1 MTNRYRSS
9 FASPSLGRRARA
21 VIVLAGATGLLCGL
35 PTVPAVAAPSPM
47 EDGGAPN
54 GDSLAEVV
62 VTARKREE
70 RLQDIPVSVTALG
83 AQQIEELGI
92 SSLAD
97 VARYTP
103 GLTYDEGISRLDTRP
118 AIRGLYVQRGRPSV
132 AILVDGF
139 DVTTESI
146 VSAGGGALLNQ
157 NLLDVE
163 RIEVVE
169 GPQSVLYGR
178 SAFAGAINYVTREAT
193 KDFTGEVNTT
203 VGNYN
208 TYSVFGTVSGPL
220 IANTLLFRLSVESNG
235 NSGYYRN
242 EYTGNKDLG
251 ATHGKGI
258 SGELEALPND
268 DLKIR
273 TVLEYSETSERQRA
287 AVDVRSNGQFA
298 SYCTNAALSCSTS
311 PTIPYVHG
319 NQTANPNQVDYSSD
333 YPGLHT
339 ATYRGTVSVDYNLGW
354 GTLTSLTGALQDRT
368 RLVQDADYEA
378 YAVTPAFFAYEN
390 ELQDLYED
398 TTQLSEELRLAS
410 NGDSKLKWLG
420 GLLYYYE
427 DAQLH
432 DSTQYVL
439 DHANPLNPLART
451 TPTYDSAV
459 LSPTKLDRRTN
470 HESAFGSLGYEIAPK
485 LNLTGEV
492 RVAYEALNV
501 SKPFQSR
508 TSISTYTGGITYGP
522 GGAPEGITY
531 VAGTLYTTY
540 IDPRVTLDYRI
551 DPDHMVYLTWSK
563 GTKPGGYSLLNISN
577 TALTSQKY
585 GAEKLYSW
593 EVGTKTDWL
602 DHKLRINADAYF
614 NNYLDQQVN
623 LANTAVIPPISS
635 VGNAGQVY
643 GFGEEL
649 SISYRPITPLT
660 LDLTYS
666 HIHEYYKTYLS
677 SVANDLE
684 FLPGGNYSGK
694 SLPSVPAHTVTAG
707 VRYEK
712 PIADDLQGFV
722 QTSAVY
728 SSKKYG
734 NQYNTWTFGGAA
746 KEDLQVGLETRKWS
760 ALLYVNNVW
769 NNLVPDSAI
778 PYFDLHQDF
787 RNTALLYLPDPRTF
801 GLRAGVKF

>member
-1 MTNRYRSS
+1 MTNRFRSILATSS
-9 FASPSLGRRARA
+9 FGHRARTA
-21 VIVLAGATGLLCGL
+21 IVLAGVAGVLSGLSAPRADAATATTADAGV
-35 PTVPAVAAPSPM
+35 T
-47 EDGGAPN
+47 D
-54 GDSLAEVV
+54 GDSLGEVV

-70 RLQDIPVSVTALG
+70 RLQDIPIAVTALG
-83 AQQIEELGI
+83 AQQIQELGI
-92 SSLAD
+92 TSLAD

-103 GLTYDEGISRLDTRP
+103 GLSYDEGISRLDTRP

-146 VSAGGGALLNQ
+146 VSAGGGSLLNQ
-157 NLLDVE
+157 SLLDVE

-178 SAFAGAINYVTREAT
+178 SAFAGAVNYVTREAT

-203 VGNYN
+203 IGNYN
-208 TYSVFGTVSGPL
+208 TYNVFGTVSGPI
-220 IANTLLFRLSVESNG
+220 IADTLLFRLSIEGDG

-242 EYTGNKDLG
+242 ENTGNKDLG

-273 TVLEYSETSERQRA
+273 TVLQYSENSERQRA
-287 AVDVRSNGQFA
+287 AVNLKSNGQFA
-298 SYCTNAALSCSTS
+298 SYCTNAALGCSTAA
-311 PTIPYVHG
+311 TIPYVSG
-319 NQTANPNQVDYSSD
+319 NQTANPNQVAYTSD
-333 YPGLHT
+333 YPGT
-339 ATYRGTVSVDYNLGW
+339 RTGTYRGTVTVDYNLGW

-368 RLVQDADYEA
+368 RLTQDADYGA
-378 YAVTPAFFAYEN
+378 YAEAPAFFAYEN

-398 TTQLSEELRLAS
+398 TTQLSEEVRLAS

-420 GLLYYYE
+420 GFLYYYE
-427 DAQLH
+427 DAKLH
-432 DSTQYVL
+432 DSTQYFL
-439 DHANPLNPLART
+439 DHASASNPNARIA
-451 TPTYDSAV
+451 PTYDSAV

-470 HESAFGSLGYEIAPK
+470 HESVFGSIGYEIAPK

-501 SKPFQSR
+501 SKPYQSR
-508 TSISTYTGGITYGP
+508 TSITTYTGGITYGP
-522 GGAPEGITY
+522 GGVPEGITY
-531 VAGTLYTTY
+531 VAASLYTTY
-540 IDPRVTLDYRI
+540 VDPRVTLDYRF

-577 TALTSQKY
+577 TDLASQKY
-585 GAEKLYSW
+585 SAEKLYSW
-593 EVGTKTDWL
+593 ELGTKTDWL
-602 DHKLRINADAYF
+602 DHKLRINADVYF
-614 NNYLDQQVN
+614 NNYLDQQVS
-623 LANTAVIPPISS
+623 LANTAVSPPVTT

-649 SISYRPITPLT
+649 SVTYRPVTALT
-660 LDLTYS
+660 LDLSYS
-666 HIHEYYKTYLS
+666 HIHEYYKSYLS

-694 SLPSVPAHTVTAG
+694 TLPSVPAHTVTAG
-707 VRYEK
+707 VRYET
-712 PIADDLQGFV
+712 PIADELQGFV

-728 SSKKYG
+728 TSKKYG

-746 KEDLQVGLETRKWS
+746 KEDLQVGVETRKWS

-769 NNLVPDSAI
+769 NNLTPDSAI
-778 PYFDLHQDF
+778 TYFDLHQDF
-787 RNTALLYLPDPRTF
+787 HNTALLYLPDPRTF
-801 GLRAGVKF
+801 GLRTGFKF